1 MPKISLQP
9 GCENRAPAGTL
20 IGVATLLLCCSTLAI
35 RAQGSGQ
42 DSVQKVGQSPGQR
55 LEQKPEPGAEQ
66 GAGPNRDLCAAITSM
81 ADFKVCYA
89 EEFRKEDMNLN
100 HIYRQGLVVLEHELD
115 DALKRSANDEAGSV
129 NDAIEEL
136 KSAQAAWVKYRDLQ
150 CRAAGQ
156 QYQGGTIQPLVVN
169 QCLILVTM
177 HRIEEIQQAY
187 EIGGR
192 KLE

>member
-1 MPKISLQP
+1 
-9 GCENRAPAGTL
+9 
-20 IGVATLLLCCSTLAI
+20 
-35 RAQGSGQ
+35 
-42 DSVQKVGQSPGQR
+42 
-55 LEQKPEPGAEQ
+55 
-66 GAGPNRDLCAAITSM
+66 
-81 ADFKVCYA
+81 
-89 EEFRKEDMNLN
+89 MNLN